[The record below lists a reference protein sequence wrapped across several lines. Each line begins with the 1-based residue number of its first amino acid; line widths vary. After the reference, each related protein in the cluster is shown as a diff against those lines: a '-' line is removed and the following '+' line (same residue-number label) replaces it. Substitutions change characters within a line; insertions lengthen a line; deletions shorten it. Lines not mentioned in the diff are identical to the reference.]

1 MTRERDELI
10 AALIDAVDARRDQ
23 EGILSLPEWDAAS
36 WRLLLAAAEIVTVGN
51 GEVLIRRGDHSSD
64 LYFLVTGKL
73 EVSVPQA
80 SSISMT
86 PLIAIGP
93 GSVVDELTFLDN
105 FPRSASVWSNGVSQL
120 LRLRQAAYLD
130 FRRTQPA
137 LACDFLQAVARI
149 LASRLRRAQGTPI
162 PSRRPALAAG

>member
-1 MTRERDELI
+1 MTRDLDELI
-10 AALIDAVDARRDQ
+10 AGLIDAVEARRD
-23 EGILSLPEWDAAS
+23 EADILALPGWDAAS
-36 WRLLLAAAEIVTVGN
+36 WRLLLEEAEIVTVGN
-51 GEVLIRRGDHSSD
+51 GEVLIRRGDRGSD

-93 GSVVDELTFLDN
+93 GSIVGELTFLDDL
-105 FPRSASVWSNGVSQL
+105 PRSASVWSSGTSRL
-120 LRLRQAAYLD
+120 LRLRQAAYLNV
-130 FRRTQPA
+130 RRAHPA

-149 LASRLRRAQGTPI
+149 LASRLRRAQGT
-162 PSRRPALAAG
+162 SSAAGMRGTVGP

>member
-10 AALIDAVDARRDQ
+10 AGLVDAVGARRDQ
-23 EGILSLPEWDAAS
+23 DDILSLPGWNSAS
-36 WRLLLAAAEIVTVGN
+36 WRLLLSDAEIVTVRN
-51 GEVLIRRGDHSSD
+51 GEVLIRRGDHGSD

-93 GSVVDELTFLDN
+93 GSIVGELTFLDDL
-105 FPRSASVWSNGVSQL
+105 PRSASVWSSGTSQL
-120 LRLRQAAYLD
+120 LRLRQAAFLE
-130 FRRTQPA
+130 FRRAQPA

-149 LASRLRRAQGTPI
+149 LASRLRRAQGTATARSKDMI
-162 PSRRPALAAG
+162 AT